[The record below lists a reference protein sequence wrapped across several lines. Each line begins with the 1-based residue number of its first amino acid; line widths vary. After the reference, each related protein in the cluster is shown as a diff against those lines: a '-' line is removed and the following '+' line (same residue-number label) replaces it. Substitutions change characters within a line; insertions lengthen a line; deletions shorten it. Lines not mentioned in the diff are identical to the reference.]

1 MALDRNTLGILRNKN
16 FKKYFVMTLASRS
29 ATSVTMLV
37 IVWYVFAVTQS
48 AIDVAIVG
56 VTETLGAV
64 ILSLPAGVWVDRFN
78 RLRLLILSNSIRAFS
93 VTALIFY
100 TLIYGFNLIVII
112 ILLFAW
118 TGAGELYR
126 SGSYSVLPELVG
138 KEDLSAANGLER
150 SGRGIFTAVSIAIG
164 GTLILVVGASIALS
178 WGALGF
184 FIALF
189 YSMLLLSSNRGT
201 IKRLSSKQEKE
212 KSGYLEVRDAI
223 TWLIS
228 QRGLFLLTISA
239 LLFNFFFTIS
249 YYFIVVYVKTGL
261 SAGPLIYGA
270 ILAFYSIGYAIGS
283 PLVARSKW
291 ALSYAGKVWILV
303 YGGSIGTSLLIMG
316 IIPNSILAIL
326 LFFIVGLGIGF
337 AGNVWITSAQN
348 IVPEEMRGRY
358 FAFDGLLSFIGGP
371 PAVAAGGVL
380 VLVFGVITVFKL
392 SGLIILIFVLC
403 FSLFKSLWKL
413 DGTGMSK

>member
-1 MALDRNTLGILRNKN
+1 MAMSRKTSVILRNRN
-16 FKKYFVMTLASRS
+16 FKKYFVMTLTSRS
-29 ATSVTMLV
+29 ATSVVMLV
-37 IVWYVFAVTQS
+37 IIWYVFAITHS
-48 AIDVAIVG
+48 AIDLAIVG
-56 VTETLGAV
+56 VTETLGVV

-78 RLRLLILSNSIRAFS
+78 RLRLLVLSNAIRAFS

-118 TGAGELYR
+118 TGAGELFR
-126 SGSYSVLPELVG
+126 SGSYSVLPELVE
-138 KEDLSAANGLER
+138 KEDISAANGIER
-150 SGRGIFTAVSIAIG
+150 TGRALFTALSNAIG
-164 GTLILVVGASIALS
+164 GILILVVGVSIALS
-178 WGALGF
+178 WGAFGF

-189 YSMLLLSSNRGT
+189 SSMVLLSSNRGT
-201 IKRLSSKQEKE
+201 IKRLSSKREKE
-212 KSGYLEVRDAI
+212 KSGYLEIRDAI

-228 QRGLFLLTISA
+228 QRGLFWLTISA
-239 LLFNFFFTIS
+239 LPFNFLFTIS
-249 YYFIVVYVKTGL
+249 YYFLVVYVKTGL
-261 SAGPLIYGA
+261 SAGPLVYGA
-270 ILAFYSIGYAIGS
+270 ILASYSIGYAIGS
-283 PLVARSKW
+283 PLVAHSKW
-291 ALSYAGKVWILV
+291 ALTYAGKVWILV
-303 YGGSIGTSLLIMG
+303 YGGSIGISLLIMG
-316 IIPNSILAIL
+316 MTPDSFLAIL

-392 SGLIILIFVLC
+392 SGLIILLFVLC
-403 FSLFKSLWKL
+403 FSLFRSLWKL
-413 DGTGMSK
+413 DGTGVSK

>member
-16 FKKYFVMTLASRS
+16 FKEYFVMTLASRS

-78 RLRLLILSNSIRAFS
+78 RLRLLILSNAIRAFS

-212 KSGYLEVRDAI
+212 KSGYLELRDAI

>member
-1 MALDRNTLGILRNKN
+1 MSRKTSVILRNRN
-16 FKKYFVMTLASRS
+16 FKKYFVMTLTSRS
-29 ATSVTMLV
+29 ATSVVMLV
-37 IVWYVFAVTQS
+37 IIWYVFAITHS
-48 AIDVAIVG
+48 AIDLAIVG

-78 RLRLLILSNSIRAFS
+78 RLRLLVLSNAIRAFS

-118 TGAGELYR
+118 TGAGELFR
-126 SGSYSVLPELVG
+126 SGSYSVLPELVE
-138 KEDLSAANGLER
+138 KEDISAANGIER
-150 SGRGIFTAVSIAIG
+150 TGRALFTALSNAIG
-164 GTLILVVGASIALS
+164 GILILVVGVSIALS
-178 WGALGF
+178 WGAFGF

-189 YSMLLLSSNRGT
+189 SSMVLLSSNRGT
-201 IKRLSSKQEKE
+201 IKRLSSKREKE
-212 KSGYLEVRDAI
+212 KSGYLEIRDAI

-228 QRGLFLLTISA
+228 QRGLFWLTISA
-239 LLFNFFFTIS
+239 LPFNFLFTIS
-249 YYFIVVYVKTGL
+249 YYFLVVYVKTGL
-261 SAGPLIYGA
+261 SAGPLVYGA
-270 ILAFYSIGYAIGS
+270 ILASYSIGYAIGS
-283 PLVARSKW
+283 PLVAHSKW
-291 ALSYAGKVWILV
+291 ALTYAGKVWILV
-303 YGGSIGTSLLIMG
+303 YGGSIGISLLIMG
-316 IIPNSILAIL
+316 MTPDSFLAIL

-392 SGLIILIFVLC
+392 SGLIILLFVLC
-403 FSLFKSLWKL
+403 FSLFRSLWKL
-413 DGTGMSK
+413 DGTGVSK

>member
-1 MALDRNTLGILRNKN
+1 MSRKTSLILRNRN
-16 FKKYFVMTLASRS
+16 FKKYFVMTLTSRS
-29 ATSVTMLV
+29 ATSVVMLV
-37 IVWYVFAVTQS
+37 IIWYVFAITHS
-48 AIDVAIVG
+48 AIDLAIVG

-78 RLRLLILSNSIRAFS
+78 RLRLLVLSNAIRVFS

-118 TGAGELYR
+118 TGAGELFR
-126 SGSYSVLPELVG
+126 SGSYSVLPELVE
-138 KEDLSAANGLER
+138 KEDISAANGIER
-150 SGRGIFTAVSIAIG
+150 TGRALFTALSNAIG
-164 GTLILVVGASIALS
+164 GILILVVGVSIALS
-178 WGALGF
+178 WGAFGF

-189 YSMLLLSSNRGT
+189 SSMVLLSSNRGT
-201 IKRLSSKQEKE
+201 IKRLSSKREKE
-212 KSGYLEVRDAI
+212 KSGYLEIRDAI

-228 QRGLFLLTISA
+228 QRGLFWLTISA
-239 LLFNFFFTIS
+239 LPFNFLFTIS
-249 YYFIVVYVKTGL
+249 YYFLVVYVKTGL
-261 SAGPLIYGA
+261 SAGPLVYGA
-270 ILAFYSIGYAIGS
+270 ILASYSIGYAIGS
-283 PLVARSKW
+283 PLVAHSKW
-291 ALSYAGKVWILV
+291 ALTYAGKVWILV
-303 YGGSIGTSLLIMG
+303 YGGSIGISLLIMG
-316 IIPNSILAIL
+316 MTPDSFLAIL

-392 SGLIILIFVLC
+392 SGLIILLFVLC
-403 FSLFKSLWKL
+403 FSLFRSLWKL
-413 DGTGMSK
+413 DGTGVSK

>member
-1 MALDRNTLGILRNKN
+1 MSRKTSVILRNRN
-16 FKKYFVMTLASRS
+16 FKKYFVMTLTSRS
-29 ATSVTMLV
+29 ATSVVMLV
-37 IVWYVFAVTQS
+37 IIWYVFAITHS
-48 AIDVAIVG
+48 AIDLAIVG
-56 VTETLGAV
+56 VTETLGVV

-78 RLRLLILSNSIRAFS
+78 RLRLLVLSNAIRAFS

-118 TGAGELYR
+118 TGAGELFR
-126 SGSYSVLPELVG
+126 SGSYSVLPELVE
-138 KEDLSAANGLER
+138 KEDISAANGIER
-150 SGRGIFTAVSIAIG
+150 TGRALFTALSNAIG
-164 GTLILVVGASIALS
+164 GILILVVGVSIALS
-178 WGALGF
+178 WGAFGF

-189 YSMLLLSSNRGT
+189 SSMVLLSSNRGT
-201 IKRLSSKQEKE
+201 IKRLSSKREKE
-212 KSGYLEVRDAI
+212 KSGYLEIRDAI

-228 QRGLFLLTISA
+228 QRGLFWLTISA
-239 LLFNFFFTIS
+239 LPFNFLFTIS
-249 YYFIVVYVKTGL
+249 YYFLVVYVKTGL
-261 SAGPLIYGA
+261 SAGPLVYGA
-270 ILAFYSIGYAIGS
+270 ILASYSIGYAIGS
-283 PLVARSKW
+283 PLVAHSKW
-291 ALSYAGKVWILV
+291 ALTYAGKVWILV
-303 YGGSIGTSLLIMG
+303 YGGSIGISLLIMG
-316 IIPNSILAIL
+316 MTPDSFLAIL

-392 SGLIILIFVLC
+392 SGLIILLFVLC
-403 FSLFKSLWKL
+403 FSLFRSLWKL
-413 DGTGMSK
+413 DGTGVSK

>member
-1 MALDRNTLGILRNKN
+1 MTQGRNTLGILRNKN
-16 FKKYFVMTLASRS
+16 FKEYFVMTLASRS

-78 RLRLLILSNSIRAFS
+78 RLRLLILSNAIRAFS

-212 KSGYLEVRDAI
+212 KSGYLELRDAI

>member
-1 MALDRNTLGILRNKN
+1 MAMSRKTSLILRNRN
-16 FKKYFVMTLASRS
+16 FKKYFVMTLTSRS
-29 ATSVTMLV
+29 ATSVVMLV
-37 IVWYVFAVTQS
+37 IIWYVFAITHS
-48 AIDVAIVG
+48 AIDLAIVG
-56 VTETLGAV
+56 VTETLGVV

-78 RLRLLILSNSIRAFS
+78 RLRLLVLSNAIRAFS

-118 TGAGELYR
+118 TGAGELFR
-126 SGSYSVLPELVG
+126 SGSYSVLPELVE
-138 KEDLSAANGLER
+138 KEDISAANGIER
-150 SGRGIFTAVSIAIG
+150 TGRALFTALSNAIG
-164 GTLILVVGASIALS
+164 GILILVVGVSIALS
-178 WGALGF
+178 WGAFGF

-189 YSMLLLSSNRGT
+189 SSMVLLSSNRGT
-201 IKRLSSKQEKE
+201 IKRLSSKREKE
-212 KSGYLEVRDAI
+212 KSGYLEIRDAI

-228 QRGLFLLTISA
+228 QRGLFWLTISA
-239 LLFNFFFTIS
+239 LPFNFLFTIS
-249 YYFIVVYVKTGL
+249 YYFLVVYVKTGL
-261 SAGPLIYGA
+261 SAGPLVYGA
-270 ILAFYSIGYAIGS
+270 ILASYSIGYAIGS
-283 PLVARSKW
+283 PLVAHSKW
-291 ALSYAGKVWILV
+291 ALTYAGKVWILV
-303 YGGSIGTSLLIMG
+303 YGGSIGISLLIMG
-316 IIPNSILAIL
+316 MTPDSFLAIL

-392 SGLIILIFVLC
+392 SGLIILLFVLC
-403 FSLFKSLWKL
+403 FSLFRSLWKL
-413 DGTGMSK
+413 DGTGVSK

>member
-118 TGAGELYR
+118 TGAGELFR

>member
-1 MALDRNTLGILRNKN
+1 MSRKTSVILRNRN
-16 FKKYFVMTLASRS
+16 FKKYFVMTLTSRS
-29 ATSVTMLV
+29 ATSVVMLV
-37 IVWYVFAVTQS
+37 IIWYVFAITHS
-48 AIDVAIVG
+48 AIDLAIVG

-78 RLRLLILSNSIRAFS
+78 RLRLLVLSNAIRVFS

-118 TGAGELYR
+118 TGAGELFR
-126 SGSYSVLPELVG
+126 SGSYSVLPELVE
-138 KEDLSAANGLER
+138 KEDISAANGIER
-150 SGRGIFTAVSIAIG
+150 TGRALFTALSNAIG
-164 GTLILVVGASIALS
+164 GILILVVGVSIALS
-178 WGALGF
+178 WGAFGF

-189 YSMLLLSSNRGT
+189 SSMVLLSSNRGT
-201 IKRLSSKQEKE
+201 IKRLSSKREKE
-212 KSGYLEVRDAI
+212 KSGYLEIRDAI

-228 QRGLFLLTISA
+228 QRGLFWLTISA
-239 LLFNFFFTIS
+239 LPFNFLFTIS
-249 YYFIVVYVKTGL
+249 YYFLVVYVKTGL
-261 SAGPLIYGA
+261 SAGPLVYGA
-270 ILAFYSIGYAIGS
+270 ILASYSIGYAIGS
-283 PLVARSKW
+283 PLVAHSKW
-291 ALSYAGKVWILV
+291 ALTYAGKVWILV
-303 YGGSIGTSLLIMG
+303 YGGSIGISLLIMG
-316 IIPNSILAIL
+316 MTPDSFLAIL

-371 PAVAAGGVL
+371 RAVAAGGVL

-392 SGLIILIFVLC
+392 SGLIILLFVLC
-403 FSLFKSLWKL
+403 FSLFRSLWKL
-413 DGTGMSK
+413 DGTGVSK

>member
-1 MALDRNTLGILRNKN
+1 MAQGRNTLGILRNKN

>member
-1 MALDRNTLGILRNKN
+1 MAMSRKTSVILRNRN
-16 FKKYFVMTLASRS
+16 FKKYFVMTLTSRS
-29 ATSVTMLV
+29 ATSVVMLV
-37 IVWYVFAVTQS
+37 IIWYVFAITHS
-48 AIDVAIVG
+48 AIDLAIVG

-78 RLRLLILSNSIRAFS
+78 RLRLLVLSNAIRVFS

-118 TGAGELYR
+118 TGAGELFR
-126 SGSYSVLPELVG
+126 SGSYSVLPELVE
-138 KEDLSAANGLER
+138 KEDISAANGIER
-150 SGRGIFTAVSIAIG
+150 TGRALFTALSNAIG
-164 GTLILVVGASIALS
+164 GILILVVGVSIALS
-178 WGALGF
+178 WGAFGF

-189 YSMLLLSSNRGT
+189 SSMVLLSSNRGT
-201 IKRLSSKQEKE
+201 IKRLSSKREKE
-212 KSGYLEVRDAI
+212 KSGYLEIRDAI

-228 QRGLFLLTISA
+228 QRGLFWLTISA
-239 LLFNFFFTIS
+239 LPFNFLFTIS
-249 YYFIVVYVKTGL
+249 YYFLVVYVKTGL
-261 SAGPLIYGA
+261 SAGPLVYGA
-270 ILAFYSIGYAIGS
+270 ILASYSIGYAIGS
-283 PLVARSKW
+283 PLVAHSKW
-291 ALSYAGKVWILV
+291 ALTYAGKVWILV
-303 YGGSIGTSLLIMG
+303 YGGSIGISLLIMG
-316 IIPNSILAIL
+316 MTPDSFLAIL

-392 SGLIILIFVLC
+392 SGLIILLFVLC
-403 FSLFKSLWKL
+403 FSLFRSLWKL
-413 DGTGMSK
+413 DGTGVSK

>member
-16 FKKYFVMTLASRS
+16 FKEYFVMTLASRS

-78 RLRLLILSNSIRAFS
+78 RLRLLILSNAIRAFS

-100 TLIYGFNLIVII
+100 ILIYGFNLIVII

-212 KSGYLEVRDAI
+212 KSGYLELRDAI

>member
-1 MALDRNTLGILRNKN
+1 MSRKTSLILRNRN
-16 FKKYFVMTLASRS
+16 FKKYFVMTLTSRS
-29 ATSVTMLV
+29 ATSLVMLV
-37 IVWYVFAVTQS
+37 IIWYVFAITHS
-48 AIDVAIVG
+48 AIDLAIVG
-56 VTETLGAV
+56 VTETLGVV

-78 RLRLLILSNSIRAFS
+78 RLRLLVLSNAIRAFS

-118 TGAGELYR
+118 TGAGELFR
-126 SGSYSVLPELVG
+126 SGSYSVLPELVE
-138 KEDLSAANGLER
+138 KEDISAANGIER
-150 SGRGIFTAVSIAIG
+150 TGRALFTALSNAIG
-164 GTLILVVGASIALS
+164 GILILVVGVSIALS
-178 WGALGF
+178 WGAFGF

-189 YSMLLLSSNRGT
+189 SSMVLLSSNRGT
-201 IKRLSSKQEKE
+201 IKRLSSKREKE
-212 KSGYLEVRDAI
+212 KSGYLEIRDAI

-228 QRGLFLLTISA
+228 QRGLFWLTISA
-239 LLFNFFFTIS
+239 LPFNFLFTIS
-249 YYFIVVYVKTGL
+249 YYFLVVYVKTGL
-261 SAGPLIYGA
+261 SAGPLVYGA
-270 ILAFYSIGYAIGS
+270 ILASYSIGYAIGS
-283 PLVARSKW
+283 PLVAHSKW
-291 ALSYAGKVWILV
+291 ALTYAGKVWILV
-303 YGGSIGTSLLIMG
+303 YGGSIGISLLIMG
-316 IIPNSILAIL
+316 MTPDSFLAIL

-392 SGLIILIFVLC
+392 SGLIILLFVLC
-403 FSLFKSLWKL
+403 FSLFRSLWKL
-413 DGTGMSK
+413 DGTGVSK

>member
-1 MALDRNTLGILRNKN
+1 MSRKTSLILRNRN
-16 FKKYFVMTLASRS
+16 FKKYFVMTLTSRS
-29 ATSVTMLV
+29 ATSVVMLV
-37 IVWYVFAVTQS
+37 IIWYVFAITHS
-48 AIDVAIVG
+48 AIDLAIVG
-56 VTETLGAV
+56 VTETLGVV

-78 RLRLLILSNSIRAFS
+78 RLRLLVLSNAIRAFS

-118 TGAGELYR
+118 TGAGELFR
-126 SGSYSVLPELVG
+126 SGSYSVLPELVE
-138 KEDLSAANGLER
+138 KEDISAANGIER
-150 SGRGIFTAVSIAIG
+150 TGRALFTALSNAIG
-164 GTLILVVGASIALS
+164 GILILVVGVSIALS
-178 WGALGF
+178 WGAFGF

-189 YSMLLLSSNRGT
+189 SSMVLLSSNRGT
-201 IKRLSSKQEKE
+201 IKRLSSKREKE
-212 KSGYLEVRDAI
+212 KSGYLEIRDAI

-228 QRGLFLLTISA
+228 QRGLFWLTISA
-239 LLFNFFFTIS
+239 LPFNFLFTIS
-249 YYFIVVYVKTGL
+249 YYFLVVYVKTGL
-261 SAGPLIYGA
+261 SAGPLVYGA
-270 ILAFYSIGYAIGS
+270 ILASYSIGYAIGS
-283 PLVARSKW
+283 PLVAHSKW
-291 ALSYAGKVWILV
+291 ALTYAGKVWILV
-303 YGGSIGTSLLIMG
+303 YGGSIGISLLIMG
-316 IIPNSILAIL
+316 MTPDSFLAIL

-392 SGLIILIFVLC
+392 SGLIILLFVLC
-403 FSLFKSLWKL
+403 FSLFRSLWKL
-413 DGTGMSK
+413 DGTGVSK

>member
-1 MALDRNTLGILRNKN
+1 MSRKTSVILRNRN
-16 FKKYFVMTLASRS
+16 FKKYFVMTLTSRS
-29 ATSVTMLV
+29 ATSVVMLV
-37 IVWYVFAVTQS
+37 IIWYVFAITHS
-48 AIDVAIVG
+48 AIDLAIVG

-78 RLRLLILSNSIRAFS
+78 RLRLLVLSNAIRVFS

-118 TGAGELYR
+118 TGAGELFR
-126 SGSYSVLPELVG
+126 SGSYSVLPELVE
-138 KEDLSAANGLER
+138 KEDISAANGIER
-150 SGRGIFTAVSIAIG
+150 TGRALFTALSNAIG
-164 GTLILVVGASIALS
+164 GILILVVGVSIALS
-178 WGALGF
+178 WGAFGF

-189 YSMLLLSSNRGT
+189 SSMVLLSSNRGT
-201 IKRLSSKQEKE
+201 IKRLSSKREKE
-212 KSGYLEVRDAI
+212 KSGYLEIRDAI

-228 QRGLFLLTISA
+228 QRGLFWLTISA
-239 LLFNFFFTIS
+239 LPFNFLFTIS
-249 YYFIVVYVKTGL
+249 YYFLVVYVKTGL
-261 SAGPLIYGA
+261 SAGPLVYGA
-270 ILAFYSIGYAIGS
+270 ILASYSIGYAIGS
-283 PLVARSKW
+283 PLVAHSKW
-291 ALSYAGKVWILV
+291 ALTYAGKVWILV
-303 YGGSIGTSLLIMG
+303 YGGSIGISLLIMG
-316 IIPNSILAIL
+316 MTPDSFLAIL

-392 SGLIILIFVLC
+392 SGLIILLFVLC
-403 FSLFKSLWKL
+403 FSLFRSLWKL
-413 DGTGMSK
+413 DGTGVSK

>member
-212 KSGYLEVRDAI
+212 KSGYLELRDAI